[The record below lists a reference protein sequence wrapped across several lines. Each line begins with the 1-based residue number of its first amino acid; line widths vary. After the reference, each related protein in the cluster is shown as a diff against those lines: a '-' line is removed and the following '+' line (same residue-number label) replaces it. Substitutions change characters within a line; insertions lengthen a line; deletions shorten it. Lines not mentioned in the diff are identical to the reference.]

1 MSNTALLRKVASIQM
16 TSGANLGANLDQAE
30 LLIQSAVSRGAEL
43 LVLPENFAYLGCK
56 EIQNIAEIEKSIG
69 PARKFLAEQAS
80 KHKVW
85 IVGGTIPVKESSLSD
100 FNGSSLTSASCF
112 VVDSKGI
119 EVSCYQKMHLFDAQ
133 IDDAKDSYC
142 ESSEYSPGSSPVVVD
157 TPVGRVG
164 IAVCY
169 DLRFPELFRYIVDQG
184 AEIIVIPSAF
194 TANTGKAHWSLLL
207 RARAV
212 ENLVYVVGANMG
224 DREHP
229 NRPTWGGSA
238 IIDPWGRIV
247 SELEGGPG
255 VAVAEIDLS
264 YLRDLRNKLPMHK
277 HRQFSVAKPLLSAE
291 SS

>member
-16 TSGANLGANLDQAE
+16 TSGADLGANLDQAE

-80 KHKVW
+80 KYKVW
-85 IVGGTIPVKESSLSD
+85 IVGGTIPVKEPSLSD
-100 FNGSSLTSASCF
+100 LNDSSLTSASCF
-112 VVDSKGI
+112 VVDSKGV
-119 EVSCYQKMHLFDAQ
+119 EVSCYRKMHLFDAQ
-133 IDDAKDSYC
+133 IDDAKGSYC

-157 TPVGRVG
+157 TPIGRVG

-169 DLRFPELFRYIVDQG
+169 DLRFPELFRYIVGQG

-194 TANTGKAHWSLLL
+194 TTKTGKAHWSLLL

-212 ENLVYVVGANMG
+212 ENLAYVVGANMG
-224 DREHP
+224 DRDHP
-229 NRPTWGGSA
+229 KQPTWGGSA
-238 IIDPWGRIV
+238 IIDPWGTIV
-247 SELEGGPG
+247 GQLEGGSG
-255 VAVAEIDLS
+255 VVVADIDLS
-264 YLRDLRNKLPMHK
+264 YLSDLRNKMPVHK
-277 HRQFSVAKPLLSAE
+277 HRQFSVAKPLSSAE
-291 SS
+291 